1 MIMSNFPLVTSILWE
16 FQYLPRDTNVS
27 QALDEVLR
35 SIAEDDVNT
44 WHEKMMNA
52 DIERNYDMTL
62 PCVLG
67 VFASLALPATIADQF
82 YEFAIESI
90 SNPVDQQFMK
100 YQYFPNLKRSAEAL
114 QIPLQQRLLFM

>member
-1 MIMSNFPLVTSILWE
+1 MSNFPLVTSILWE

-27 QALDEVLR
+27 QALDDVLR

-100 YQYFPNLKRSAEAL
+100 YQYFPNLKRSADAL
-114 QIPLQQRLLFM
+114 QIPL